1 MKVLSIDI
9 GLKHLAHCLLDTT
22 LPNPIMDWQ
31 VIDLTERFC
40 SCGAKAEVQLNHL
53 VKCKRHANVAAHG
66 LVQCIAQCTEAG
78 LPLGTLDE
86 MKRTLTKHTKKMDVM
101 SVEDVSKSIIRNY
114 DTLPTIE
121 VVLVENQIG
130 PLASK
135 MKMIQGMVIQ
145 YWVSRHAKI
154 ECISACNKLKL
165 FHVGKTTYAER
176 KKLSIQHTLSILES
190 NEMDTT
196 SFIKHKK
203 KDDLADTFL
212 QGIWYLHNCGILNIK
227 SS

>member
-22 LPNPIMDWQ
+22 LAKPILDWQ

-53 VKCKRHANVAAHG
+53 VKCKKHAKVDSKS
-66 LVQCIAQCTEAG
+66 LVECIACCTEAG
-78 LPLGTLDE
+78 LPLGTVEE
-86 MKRTLTKHTKKMDVM
+86 MQRTLTKHTKKIDVM

-114 DTLPTIE
+114 NTLPSVE

-145 YWVSRHAKI
+145 YWVSRDAKI

-176 KKLSIQHTLSILES
+176 KKLSVQHTLSILES
-190 NEMDTT
+190 NQMEVTT
-196 SFIKHKK
+196 FLKHKK

>member
-9 GLKHLAHCLLDTT
+9 GLKHLAHCWLDTT
-22 LPNPIMDWQ
+22 LSHPIVDWQ

-40 SCGAKAEVQLNHL
+40 SCGAKAEVQLNR
-53 VKCKRHANVAAHG
+53 VAKCKLHANVSSKG
-66 LVQCIAQCTEAG
+66 LVECIAQCTEAG
-78 LPLGTLDE
+78 LPLGTVDD
-86 MKRTLTKHTKKMDVM
+86 MRRTLTKHAKKIDVM

-114 DTLPTIE
+114 ATLPDMDI
-121 VVLVENQIG
+121 VLVENQIG

-190 NEMDTT
+190 NQMDT
-196 SFIKHKK
+196 SFFLKHKK

>member
-22 LPNPIMDWQ
+22 SPHPILDWQ

-53 VKCKRHANVAAHG
+53 AKCKRHAATSSKG
-66 LVQCIAQCTEAG
+66 LVECIAQCTEAG
-78 LPLGTLDE
+78 LPLGTVEE
-86 MKRTLTKHTKKMDVM
+86 MKQRLTKHTKKLDVM
-101 SVEDVSKSIIRNY
+101 SVEDISKSIIRNY
-114 DTLPTIE
+114 DTLPPMD

-145 YWVSRHAKI
+145 YWVSRQSKI

-176 KKLSIQHTLSILES
+176 KKLSIQHTLSLLES
-190 NEMDTT
+190 NQMDT
-196 SFIKHKK
+196 SFFMKHKK

>member
-22 LPNPIMDWQ
+22 LANPIVDWQ

-40 SCGAKAEVQLNHL
+40 SCGAKAEVQLKHIT
-53 VKCKRHANVAAHG
+53 KCKRHADASTKG
-66 LVQCIAQCTEAG
+66 LVECIAQCTEVG
-78 LPLGTLDE
+78 LPLGTIDE
-86 MKRTLTKHTKKMDVM
+86 MRHIILKNTKKLDVM
-101 SVEDVSKSIIRNY
+101 SVEEISKSIIRNY
-114 DTLPTIE
+114 DTLSEIH

-145 YWVSRHAKI
+145 YWVSRNAKI
-154 ECISACNKLKL
+154 ECISSCNKLKL
-165 FHVGKTTYAER
+165 FHVGKTTYAQR

-190 NEMDTT
+190 NHMDVS
-196 SFIKHKK
+196 SFSKHKK

>member
-22 LPNPIMDWQ
+22 VLHPILDWQ

-53 VKCKRHANVAAHG
+53 AKCKRHANSSSKG
-66 LVQCIAQCTEAG
+66 LVECIAQCTEAG
-78 LPLGTLDE
+78 LPLGTVEE
-86 MKRTLTKHTKKMDVM
+86 MKQRLLKHTKKLDVM
-101 SVEDVSKSIIRNY
+101 SVEDISKSIIRNY
-114 DTLPTIE
+114 DTLPSMD

-145 YWVSRHAKI
+145 YWVSRQSKI

-176 KKLSIQHTLSILES
+176 KKLSVQHTLSLLES
-190 NEMDTT
+190 NQMDT
-196 SFIKHKK
+196 SFFMKHKK
-203 KDDLADTFL
+203 KR
-212 QGIWYLHNCGILNIK
+212 
-227 SS
+227 

>member
-22 LPNPIMDWQ
+22 LANPIVDWQ

-40 SCGAKAEVQLNHL
+40 SCGTKAEVQLNHT
-53 VKCKRHANVAAHG
+53 VKCKRHANASSKG
-66 LVQCIAQCTEAG
+66 LVECIVQCTEAG
-78 LPLGTLDE
+78 LPLGTIED
-86 MKRTLTKHTKKMDVM
+86 MRQTIVKHTKKLDVLTVEEM
-101 SVEDVSKSIIRNY
+101 SQSIIRNY
-114 DTLPTIE
+114 DRIPDVN

-145 YWVSRHAKI
+145 YWVSRRAKI

-176 KKLSIQHTLSILES
+176 KKLSIKHTLSLLES
-190 NEMDTT
+190 NHMEVDT
-196 SFIKHKK
+196 FNKHKK

>member
-22 LPNPIMDWQ
+22 LANPIQDWK

-40 SCGAKAEVQLNHL
+40 SCGVKAEVQLNHV
-53 VKCKRHANVAAHG
+53 VKCKRHAIASKE
-66 LVQCIAQCTEAG
+66 LVGCIVQCTEAG
-78 LPLGTLDE
+78 LPLGTIDD
-86 MKRTLTKHTKKMDVM
+86 MQRTIVKHTKKLDVLTVEEM
-101 SVEDVSKSIIRNY
+101 SQSIILNY
-114 DTLPTIE
+114 DRVPKVD

-145 YWVSRHAKI
+145 YWVSRHSKI